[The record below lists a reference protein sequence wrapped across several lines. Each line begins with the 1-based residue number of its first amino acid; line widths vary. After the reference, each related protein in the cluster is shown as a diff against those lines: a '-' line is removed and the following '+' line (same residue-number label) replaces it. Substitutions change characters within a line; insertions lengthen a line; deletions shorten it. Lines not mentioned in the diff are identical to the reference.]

1 MNHEGVVTLSTQF
14 QGLFGFRCPFIFLES
29 SFIYVIFKPYS
40 RKVIIPE
47 PSPLYPPVFEGTA
60 MEPPIRLLEKALN
73 TTIII
78 RLKDN
83 RELEGRLK
91 SADSYMNLELT
102 NATERDQEGNKI
114 VKYGELFLR
123 GNNILFVRLEI

>member
-1 MNHEGVVTLSTQF
+1 
-14 QGLFGFRCPFIFLES
+14 
-29 SFIYVIFKPYS
+29 
-40 RKVIIPE
+40 
-47 PSPLYPPVFEGTA
+47 
-60 MEPPIRLLEKALN
+60 MEPPIHLLEKALN

-123 GNNILFVRLEI
+123 GNNILFVRLEQ

>member
-1 MNHEGVVTLSTQF
+1 
-14 QGLFGFRCPFIFLES
+14 
-29 SFIYVIFKPYS
+29 
-40 RKVIIPE
+40 
-47 PSPLYPPVFEGTA
+47 

>member
-1 MNHEGVVTLSTQF
+1 
-14 QGLFGFRCPFIFLES
+14 
-29 SFIYVIFKPYS
+29 
-40 RKVIIPE
+40 
-47 PSPLYPPVFEGTA
+47 

-73 TTIII
+73 TTIVI

>member
-1 MNHEGVVTLSTQF
+1 MNQRGVVTLSLHF
-14 QGLFGFRCPFIFLES
+14 HGIFGLRYLFILLE
-29 SFIYVIFKPYS
+29 IPLIELTFKPYS

-47 PSPLYPPVFEGTA
+47 LSSLYLSVFEGTT

-73 TTIII
+73 STIII

-114 VKYGELFLR
+114 VKYGEL
-123 GNNILFVRLEI
+123 